1 MGSYMKI
8 RGTEFQLGSTAN
20 AKVLIQGTASCVPK
34 MRKRASEWREIDEIR
49 VWKGMKPEKWQ

>member
-1 MGSYMKI
+1 MKI
-8 RGTEFQLGSTAN
+8 GGTEFQLGSTAN